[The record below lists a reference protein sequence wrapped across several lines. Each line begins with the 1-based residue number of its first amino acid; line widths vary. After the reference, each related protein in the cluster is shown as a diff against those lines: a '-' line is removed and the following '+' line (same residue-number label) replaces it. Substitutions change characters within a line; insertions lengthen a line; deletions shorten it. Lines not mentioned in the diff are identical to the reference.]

1 MSLVRY
7 DSGPRSGT
15 ISFSHTDLH
24 PFDSSAPRKCLFVG
38 DRKFANETENFI
50 RLLCGEPERH
60 NIPPQ
65 DSELSIIAHGLDA
78 IAASKS
84 SIRQEDMA
92 SLLTHISKFVPGRT
106 PVEVA
111 ELWSQITTGT
121 VDTENGH
128 VPQVASFRVG
138 DRFKFSVSE
147 DNFVCINGFNTIV
160 MMNLSNG
167 SEQKFKIEGAV
178 DIVACNS
185 ESALCLT
192 EDSILRLV
200 RGSNEP
206 HHVQSVKPGLEK
218 IVCNSSIDPFFAA
231 IGPKRLVIGK
241 DFEIAEE
248 ELVGELVSVEVRG
261 NRLFVATQKQI
272 IVVDD
277 MSDMTVVEA
286 QISAFC
292 VNWNGTVMVGCKG
305 SEVMLY
311 EVQNC
316 EVWSVETVTCDVSV
330 KSCKLSDGG
339 LLALSDGA
347 TISVYDVRNLSAPVH
362 HVFGKAPIHFEWMCE
377 RPLLMFVNEG
387 ELRISHVDGEKGSQV
402 VYAKELMSRQVTKVL
417 CTREMV
423 FLESKRSIEIVR
435 WNSRAIPIL
444 KL

>member
-1 MSLVRY
+1 MLTYAYEYIKLEGSLENKLFNHNIMLHHALKNGYAIGAYNFSSVEMMRAII
-7 DSGPRSGT
+7 DGCQETDAPVILSLSNSG
-15 ISFSHTDLH
+15 L
-24 PFDSSAPRKCLFVG
+24 
-38 DRKFANETENFI
+38 KFATPTYLKNVV
-50 RLLCGEPERH
+50 H
-60 NIPPQ
+60 
-65 DSELSIIAHGLDA
+65 
-78 IAASKS
+78 AAL
-84 SIRQEDMA
+84 E
-92 SLLTHISKFVPGRT
+92 
-106 PVEVA
+106 
-111 ELWSQITTGT
+111 ITTIPISLHL
-121 VDTENGH
+121 DH
-128 VPQVASFRVG
+128 
-138 DRFKFSVSE
+138 
-147 DNFVCINGFNTIV
+147 
-160 MMNLSNG
+160 
-167 SEQKFKIEGAV
+167 
-178 DIVACNS
+178 
-185 ESALCLT
+185 
-192 EDSILRLV
+192 
-200 RGSNEP
+200 
-206 HHVQSVKPGLEK
+206 
-218 IVCNSSIDPFFAA
+218 
-231 IGPKRLVIGK
+231 GK